1 MVMSYEE
8 TLRNVSDGEE
18 IENPDETTEPIE
30 PTDPVEP
37 TEPEEPIE
45 PTPEEPE
52 EPEEPT
58 EPELPDRENWTYHD
72 IENFYERVRLAL
84 NAVSEVTLP
93 DRYMDYPEKAPFA
106 EAYIK
111 SRVPNWMMLSLEKFA
126 IFESIIVYQTA
137 VLFQSLV
144 GSKNIV
150 KKAIPTITLQYSDK
164 IDYMIDGMNLS
175 DMVEYLIGKLSE
187 EETESNFYGF
197 RVTDG
202 VQDCRKK
209 RFCYGYGCE
218 IQ

>member
-1 MVMSYEE
+1 MSYEE
-8 TLRNVSDGEE
+8 TMRNVSNGEE

-30 PTDPVEP
+30 PT
-37 TEPEEPIE
+37 EPEEPIE
-45 PTPEEPE
+45 PTPEEP
-52 EPEEPT
+52 T
-58 EPELPDRENWTYHD
+58 DPELPDRENWTYHD

-111 SRVPNWMMLSLEKFA
+111 SRVPNWIILSLEKFA

-150 KKAIPTITLQYSDK
+150 KKAIPTITLQYSDN
-164 IDYMIDGMNLS
+164 IDYLIDGMNLS
-175 DMVEYLIGKLSE
+175 DMVEYLIGKISE
-187 EETESNFYGF
+187 ETTESNFFGF

-202 VQDCRKK
+202 TQDCYKK
-209 RFCYGYGCE
+209 RFCYGYGCKV
-218 IQ
+218 Q